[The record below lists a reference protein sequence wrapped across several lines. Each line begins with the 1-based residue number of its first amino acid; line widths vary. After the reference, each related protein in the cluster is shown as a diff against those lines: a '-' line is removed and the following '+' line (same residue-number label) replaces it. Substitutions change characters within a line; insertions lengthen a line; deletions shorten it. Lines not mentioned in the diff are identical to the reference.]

1 MDIEF
6 WKFFNSFAPW
16 FSAIGSLSAVILALY
31 LSRQDKRVR
40 LDVSV
45 GHRVLITPGLNEPR
59 PDYLAIKIVNIGHR
73 EVQISNLTWKTGV
86 FKKSY
91 GVQLIGKDVL
101 SSPLPVRLKD
111 GEEANYFVELDQ
123 NDDWINKFIQD
134 YLPNFP
140 SLRLRFIRFRVH
152 TSIGKYFSS
161 KLEKSFKEL
170 WLKKI
175 G

>member
-1 MDIEF
+1 MDVEF

-16 FSAIGSLSAVILALY
+16 LSAIGSLSAVILALY

-45 GHRVLITPGLNEPR
+45 GHRLLVTPGEKGPH
-59 PDYLAIKIVNIGHR
+59 PEYLAIKIINVRHR
-73 EVQISNLTWKTGV
+73 EAQISNLTWKTGI

-91 GVQLIGKDVL
+91 AVQLISRDAM
-101 SSPLPVRLKD
+101 SSSLPIRLKD
-111 GEEANYFVELDQ
+111 GEEANYFVELDPK
-123 NDDWINKFIQD
+123 DDWINKFITD
-134 YLPNFP
+134 FLPNFP

-152 TSIGKYFSS
+152 TSIGKFFSA

-170 WLKKI
+170 CLKKT